1 MPEPTEPTIL
11 LADDDSA
18 IRTGLASALQRARFH
33 VLEARDGREALRL
46 IEAHS
51 PDIVVLDILMPVMDG
66 REVCRRLRQS
76 GNWTPV
82 IMLTQISATGE
93 KISSLE
99 EGADD
104 YLNKPFDS
112 YELIARLRALLRRQ
126 AVAGRPA
133 HLANVLTSG
142 SLRLERETQ
151 RVWVDEREVPLSNKA
166 FGVLAHLMS
175 RANVVVSREQLLDQ
189 VWGWD
194 DPAGMRTVDVR
205 IAEIRRKL
213 GEEHYIETVP
223 GEGYRFTGSVKVG
236 DGSPGGA

>member
-1 MPEPTEPTIL
+1 MAETVTPTL
-11 LADDDSA
+11 LLVDDEDA
-18 IRTGLASALQRARFH
+18 IRAGLAAALKRASFN
-33 VLEARDGREALRL
+33 VIEARDGEEALKLVEDRHPDL
-46 IEAHS
+46 I
-51 PDIVVLDILMPVMDG
+51 VLDILMPKLDG
-66 REVCRRLRQS
+66 REVCRRLRQA

-112 YELIARLRALLRRQ
+112 YELIARLRALMRRQ
-126 AVAGRPA
+126 EIAGRPA
-133 HLANVLTSG
+133 QLASVLVSG
-142 SLRLERETQ
+142 PLRLERETQ
-151 RVWVDEREVPLSNKA
+151 RVWLGEREIALSNKA

-175 RANVVVSREQLLDQ
+175 RPETVVSREQLLDQ

-194 DPAGMRTVDVR
+194 DPSGMRTVDVR

-213 GEEHYIETVP
+213 GEAQADLIETVP
-223 GEGYRFTGSVKVG
+223 GEGYRFTGPVKT
-236 DGSPGGA
+236 A